1 MVTILEHN
9 FISVSHENKEILIFK
24 NIEQLSDF
32 AIEKWMGIS
41 ERAIKDRGYFTVALS
56 GGKTPMTLYQ
66 KLANLKNSLPWD
78 KTHIFLVD
86 ERFVPY
92 EDKESNYNMI
102 NQTLLRHVKIPKE
115 NVHPISTKEDTPQ
128 TSAAE
133 YEEDLIAYFKLG
145 IESYRPAQGEFP
157 KFDLILLGIGEDG
170 HTASLFPDSPSLKEN
185 KHLTIA
191 ITPSDT
197 SKKERITLTFSVI
210 NNADNIIF
218 LASGSNKAKTVKEV
232 IEEGNNLLPA
242 AMVRPKNGKLFF
254 LMDESA
260 GLHLSLKSNN

>member
-1 MVTILEHN
+1 MAHIVTISGHDV
-9 FISVSHENKEILIFK
+9 ISVSHENKEILIFK
-24 NIEQLSDF
+24 NVEQLSDF
-32 AIEKWMGIS
+32 ATEKWMNIS
-41 ERAIKDRGYFTVALS
+41 EKAIKDKGCFTVALS

-115 NVHPISTKEDTPQ
+115 NIHPISTKEDTPQ
-128 TSAAE
+128 ASAIK
-133 YEEDLIAYFKLG
+133 YEEDLISYFKL
-145 IESYRPAQGEFP
+145 SQGESL

-185 KHLTIA
+185 KHLAIA

-218 LASGSNKAKTVKEV
+218 LACGTNKAKIVKEV
-232 IEEGNNLLPA
+232 LEEENSLLPA
-242 AMVRPKNGKLFF
+242 AIVKPKKGKLVF

-260 GLHLSLKSNN
+260 GSCLSI